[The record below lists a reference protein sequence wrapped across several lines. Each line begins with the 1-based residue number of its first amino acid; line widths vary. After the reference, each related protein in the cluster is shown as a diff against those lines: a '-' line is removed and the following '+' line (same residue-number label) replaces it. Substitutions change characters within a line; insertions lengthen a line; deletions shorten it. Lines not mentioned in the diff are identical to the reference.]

1 MKYTAEQFPELV
13 VRKWLQATEKKQIAI
28 ETWLKNANR
37 GCKANVITIQG
48 RCARV
53 VKLLCWNQLRQ
64 FYLCSRQSG
73 VSRVAGNVLMPC
85 TLGEFRTQ
93 IQHWNAFS
101 YQSVC
106 LGPQKFSLPVRC
118 TNSLSGSL
126 GTWCKRPC
134 LTALRNE
141 LAALSKS
148 LSIFSING
156 RGFGIMKCWPPVKS
170 SNRFRHTTR
179 QVNTTLG
186 ARAQLLQ
193 PEDSA
198 TTNLEVKRFQS
209 YLLAI
214 HGSKQC
220 VFYSVATVLFWNNSK
235 ITGQRQ
241 PGYWLKSVSA
251 GMFPGIPCPSHSF
264 EHPPAIC
271 QILAQTPW

>member
-13 VRKWLQATEKKQIAI
+13 ARKWLQATEKKQIAI
-28 ETWLKNANR
+28 ETRLKNANR
-37 GCKANVITIQG
+37 GCKANVTTMQG
-48 RCARV
+48 RCTRV
-53 VKLLCWNQLRQ
+53 VKLLCWNRLRQ
-64 FYLCSRQSG
+64 FHLCSRQSG
-73 VSRVAGNVLMPC
+73 VSRVAGNVLMSC

-106 LGPQKFSLPVRC
+106 LGPQKFSL

-141 LAALSKS
+141 WASLCKS
-148 LSIFSING
+148 LFILSING
-156 RGFGIMKCWPPVKS
+156 RGFGIMTCWPPVKS

-179 QVNTTLG
+179 QVNTTVG

-193 PEDSA
+193 PEDPA

-214 HGSKQC
+214 DVHAPCHPFSPSPGHSWQQ
-220 VFYSVATVLFWNNSK
+220 AMRLLQRGDGIVL
-235 ITGQRQ
+235 
-241 PGYWLKSVSA
+241 
-251 GMFPGIPCPSHSF
+251 
-264 EHPPAIC
+264 E
-271 QILAQTPW
+271 

>member
-1 MKYTAEQFPELV
+1 MWCGSPIPESCNEV
-13 VRKWLQATEKKQIAI
+13 HRWAVSWVSRAQMASVNGEKTDCI
-28 ETWLKNANR
+28 ETWLTNANR

-48 RCARV
+48 RCTRV
-53 VKLLCWNQLRQ
+53 VKLLRWNQLRQ

-85 TLGEFRTQ
+85 ALGEFRIQ

-141 LAALSKS
+141 WASLSKS

-179 QVNTTLG
+179 QVNTTVG

-214 HGSKQC
+214 DVHAPCHPFCPSPGHSWQQAMPPPC
-220 VFYSVATVLFWNNSK
+220 PPDSVA
-235 ITGQRQ
+235 
-241 PGYWLKSVSA
+241 
-251 GMFPGIPCPSHSF
+251 
-264 EHPPAIC
+264 
-271 QILAQTPW
+271 